1 MPLKNYESLKLRK
14 SSQDGCAQ
22 WAVEEQKMAEVAKR
36 GCNGGE
42 PSAGVFL
49 TTRSAGVGRLS
60 GETVANREAVTKR
73 SFAKPEG

>member
-36 GCNGGE
+36 GCNGGDR
-42 PSAGVFL
+42 G
-49 TTRSAGVGRLS
+49 
-60 GETVANREAVTKR
+60 AVSRRFFNHTKR
-73 SFAKPEG
+73 GSAQMVRS